1 MRDWKALVRRRLGKL
16 NLAAAQQEEVISEL
30 ASHLEDLVEDHL
42 ALGLSEPDAIARSL
56 DEVANWRALSKRIQ
70 RTKYEEELMNARVR
84 NLWLPGFVCL
94 VSAMALV
101 MILGSIGVRP
111 HLLAVGSLS
120 VVLYL
125 PWLAALPLLGAA
137 TSYWSRRAGGQ
148 RFARIA
154 AALFPAF
161 AMLAV
166 CCFVVIT
173 SAIFEPNA
181 FIITHPVSI
190 VVTVSNV
197 VVVPAAALLLGSV
210 PFLLPAHRQQS

>member
-120 VVLYL
+120 VALYL
-125 PWLAALPLLGAA
+125 PWLALPLLGAA

-148 RFARIA
+148 CSARIA

-161 AMLAV
+161 ATLAV

-173 SAIFEPNA
+173 SAIFEPKA

-190 VVTVSNV
+190 VVTVANV
-197 VVVPAAALLLGSV
+197 VVVPAAALLLGSL
-210 PFLLPAHRQQS
+210 PFLTPARRQQS

>member
-1 MRDWKALVRRRLGKL
+1 VRDWKALVRQRLGKL

-70 RTKYEEELMNARVR
+70 RTKYEEELMNARVK

-101 MILGSIGVRP
+101 MILGWAGVRP
-111 HLLAVGSLS
+111 RLVAVGSLS
-120 VVLYL
+120 LVLYL

-148 RFARIA
+148 RSARIA

-161 AMLAV
+161 AMLAI

-181 FIITHPVSI
+181 FIITHPVNV

-197 VVVPAAALLLGSV
+197 VVVPAAALLLGSL
-210 PFLLPAHRQQS
+210 PFTGPLKFNRG

>member
-1 MRDWKALVRRRLGKL
+1 VRDWKALVRRRLGKL
-16 NLAAAQQEEVISEL
+16 NLAAAQREEVISEL
-30 ASHLEDLVEDHL
+30 ASHLEDIVEDHL
-42 ALGLSEPDAIARSL
+42 ALGLSEPDAIGRSL

-111 HLLAVGSLS
+111 HLLAAGSLS

-166 CCFVVIT
+166 CFFVVIT

>member
-1 MRDWKALVRRRLGKL
+1 VRDWKALVRRRLGKL
-16 NLAAAQQEEVISEL
+16 NLAAAQREEVISEL
-30 ASHLEDLVEDHL
+30 ASHLEDIVEDHL

-56 DEVANWRALSKRIQ
+56 DEVARWRALSKRIQ
-70 RTKYEEELMNARVR
+70 RTKYEEEPMNDRVR

-94 VSAMALV
+94 VSTMALV
-101 MILGSIGVRP
+101 MILDWTGARH
-111 HLLAVGSLS
+111 HLLTVGSLS
-120 VVLYL
+120 LVLYL
-125 PWLAALPLLGAA
+125 PWLAALPLIGAA

-161 AMLAV
+161 AMLAI

-173 SAIFEPNA
+173 SAIFEPNP
-181 FIITHPVSI
+181 FIITHSISI

-197 VVVPAAALLLGSV
+197 VVVPAAALLLGSL
-210 PFLLPAHRQQS
+210 PFLLPAHREQS